1 MKNICEWENC
11 KQSGDF
17 KAPIEKDNSKNY
29 RWLCEEHIKL
39 FNKSWNYFE
48 GMNQNEIENFIKSDI
63 TWHRPTQKFGSSDNF
78 FNILWNNALNDKFNF
93 FKQENNINNLNGA
106 KLYEKDK
113 DALRIMELELNASW
127 PIIQKRFKT
136 LVKKFHPDKNA
147 GNKQFED
154 KLKKITLA
162 YSHLK
167 IIIESQKLR
176 KMNKIVAHKE
186 IFSILKKEMK
196 NKIHALEIEIK

>member
-1 MKNICEWENC
+1 MENICEWENC
-11 KQSGDF
+11 KENGKF
-17 KAPIEKDNSKNY
+17 KAPLEKDNSKNY
-29 RWLCEEHIKL
+29 KWLCERHIKL
-39 FNKSWNYFE
+39 FNKNWNYFE
-48 GMNQNEIENFIKSDI
+48 GMSQREIENFVKSDL

-93 FKQENNINNLNGA
+93 FKHEKKISSLDGK
-106 KLYEKDK
+106 KLSQKDM
-113 DALRIMELELNASW
+113 DAFKIMGLEFDSSW
-127 PIIQKRFKT
+127 PAVQKKFKT

-167 IIIESQKLR
+167 IIMVR
-176 KMNKIVAHKE
+176 K
-186 IFSILKKEMK
+186 
-196 NKIHALEIEIK
+196 

>member
-1 MKNICEWENC
+1 MENICEWENC
-11 KQSGDF
+11 EQSGDF

-93 FKQENNINNLNGA
+93 FKQENNINNLNGT

-167 IIIESQKLR
+167 LIMLR
-176 KMNKIVAHKE
+176 K
-186 IFSILKKEMK
+186 
-196 NKIHALEIEIK
+196 

>member
-1 MKNICEWENC
+1 MENICEWSNC
-11 KQSGDF
+11 KESGKF
-17 KAPIEKDNSKNY
+17 KAPVERDNSKNF

-48 GMNQNEIENFIKSDI
+48 GMSQNEIEVFLKSDI
-63 TWHRPTQKFGSSDNF
+63 TWHRPTQKFSSPDNF
-78 FNILWNNALNDKFNF
+78 FNILWSNALNDKFNF
-93 FKQENNINNLNGA
+93 FKDEKNVNNFAGR
-106 KLYEKDK
+106 KLSEKDK
-113 DALRIMELELNASW
+113 DAYRIMGLNLNAKWSD
-127 PIIQKRFKT
+127 IQKKFKT

-167 IIIESQKLR
+167 LIMVR
-176 KMNKIVAHKE
+176 K
-186 IFSILKKEMK
+186 
-196 NKIHALEIEIK
+196 